1 MAIEKENSLVGTKK
15 YLTIIFLMIQTYKP
29 RSVNTL
35 DGGLIKVKG
44 RPDFFLGWG
53 MVRVSCVSLKILI
66 CKQNLHK
73 NY

>member
-1 MAIEKENSLVGTKK
+1 
-15 YLTIIFLMIQTYKP
+15 MIQTYKP